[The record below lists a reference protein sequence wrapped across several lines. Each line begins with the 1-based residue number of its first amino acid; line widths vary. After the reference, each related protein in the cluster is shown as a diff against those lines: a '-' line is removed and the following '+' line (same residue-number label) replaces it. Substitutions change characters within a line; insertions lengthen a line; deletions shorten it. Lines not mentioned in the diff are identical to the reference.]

1 MQGIRGR
8 SKERG
13 SNTIAWTEEIIV
25 GSNDAAVAA
34 GTWKWEHEAEGR
46 EAEEEQEEEE
56 GARTTLASSFS
67 SSPPAA
73 LFFTVVVFSAIT
85 IIIIVINAT
94 HTCHASKCAV
104 PKYGSPPAVA
114 TNAED
119 GAV

>member
-1 MQGIRGR
+1 MRGIRGR

-34 GTWKWEHEAEGR
+34 ETWKWEHEAEGR
-46 EAEEEQEEEE
+46 EPKEE

-67 SSPPAA
+67 SSPLAA

-85 IIIIVINAT
+85 ITIIIVINAT

>member
-13 SNTIAWTEEIIV
+13 SNRIAWTEEIIV

-34 GTWKWEHEAEGR
+34 ETWKWEHEAEGR
-46 EAEEEQEEEE
+46 EEEEEE

-67 SSPPAA
+67 SSPPA

-85 IIIIVINAT
+85 IIIINAT

>member
-25 GSNDAAVAA
+25 GSNDTAVAA
-34 GTWKWEHEAEGR
+34 ETWKWEHEAEGR
-46 EAEEEQEEEE
+46 EAEEEKEEE
-56 GARTTLASSFS
+56 GARTTLASSFP
-67 SSPPAA
+67 SSPLAA
-73 LFFTVVVFSAIT
+73 LFFTVVVFSAI

>member
-1 MQGIRGR
+1 MGAPSGG
-8 SKERG
+8 EG
-13 SNTIAWTEEIIV
+13 
-25 GSNDAAVAA
+25 
-34 GTWKWEHEAEGR
+34 AEG
-46 EAEEEQEEEE
+46 
-56 GARTTLASSFS
+56 GGGKDNISLLLLLL
-67 SSPPAA
+67 AA

-85 IIIIVINAT
+85 IIIIIVINAT

>member
-25 GSNDAAVAA
+25 GSNDAAAVAA
-34 GTWKWEHEAEGR
+34 ETWKWEHEAEGR
-46 EAEEEQEEEE
+46 EPKEE

-67 SSPPAA
+67 SSPLAA

-85 IIIIVINAT
+85 ITIIIVINAT